1 MGGLMPIK
9 GNKMNDVIALL
20 TQGETKMPLPYQ
32 QLASII
38 EPMTYHQQWTV
49 REEYTQHVGWSLL
62 TMDTALQ
69 LANICYGRRVAD
81 LGCGAGYLTYVLRK
95 LGVEDITAYDMELHP
110 HPFIED
116 IQQVDYTNIDLSQY
130 DVILLSWPPYD
141 EPQAALVAARIQ
153 PHQLLIYQGE
163 GYGGCTGDD
172 AFHSMLRSDF
182 SSVEEFTVNLN
193 ARHLNF
199 HGIYDS
205 WTVYRK
211 QSDFTKQRDD
221 LEDTRHE

>member
-1 MGGLMPIK
+1 
-9 GNKMNDVIALL
+9 MNNVIALF

-32 QLASII
+32 QLANII
-38 EPMTYHQQWTV
+38 EPMTYSQQWDV
-49 REEYTQHVGWSLL
+49 REEYTQYVGWSLL

-81 LGCGAGYLTYVLRK
+81 LGCGTGYLTYVLRK
-95 LGVEDITAYDMELHP
+95 LGVEDITACDNTVHP
-110 HPFIED
+110 HPFIDD

-141 EPQAALVAARIQ
+141 KPQAALVAARIQ

-163 GYGGCTGDD
+163 GHGGCTGDD
-172 AFHSMLRSDF
+172 NFHLMLRSDF
-182 SSVEEFTVNLN
+182 ASVEEFTVNLN
-193 ARHLNF
+193 ARHLTF
-199 HGIYDS
+199 DGIHDS

-211 QSDFTKQRDD
+211 QSEFTKQRDD
-221 LEDTRHE
+221 LKDTRHE

>member
-1 MGGLMPIK
+1 MPIK
-9 GNKMNDVIALL
+9 GNKMNNVIALL
-20 TQGETKMPLPYQ
+20 TQGETKMPLPYPR
-32 QLASII
+32 LADII
-38 EPMTYHQQWTV
+38 EPMTYRQQWDV

-81 LGCGAGYLTYVLRK
+81 LGCGTGYLTHVLRK
-95 LGVEDITAYDMELHP
+95 LGVEDVTAYDMELHP
-110 HPFIED
+110 HPFIDD
-116 IQQVDYTNIDLSQY
+116 IQQVDYTNVDLSQY
-130 DVILLSWPPYD
+130 DIILLSWPPYH
-141 EPQAALVAARIQ
+141 EPQAASVATRIQ

-172 AFHSMLRSDF
+172 NFHLMLRSDF
-182 SSVEEFTVNLN
+182 VNVEEFTVNLN

-211 QSDFTKQRDD
+211 QSELTKQRDN
-221 LEDTRHE
+221 LEDTHHD

>member
-1 MGGLMPIK
+1 MPIK

-38 EPMTYHQQWTV
+38 EPMTYHQQWSV
-49 REEYTQHVGWSLL
+49 REECTQHIGWSLL

-81 LGCGAGYLTYVLRK
+81 LGCGTGYLTYVLRK
-95 LGVEDITAYDMELHP
+95 LGVEDVTAYDTELHP

-130 DVILLSWPPYD
+130 DVILLSWPPYC

-211 QSDFTKQRDD
+211 QSEFTKQRDD

>member
-1 MGGLMPIK
+1 MLIK
-9 GNKMNDVIALL
+9 GNKMNNVIALL

-32 QLASII
+32 QLANII
-38 EPMTYHQQWTV
+38 EPMTHHQQWEV
-49 REEYTQHVGWSLL
+49 REEYTQHIGWSLL

-211 QSDFTKQRDD
+211 QSEFTKQRDD

>member
-1 MGGLMPIK
+1 MPIK
-9 GNKMNDVIALL
+9 GNKMNNVIALL
-20 TQGETKMPLPYQ
+20 TQGETKMPLPYPR
-32 QLASII
+32 LADII
-38 EPMTYHQQWTV
+38 EPMTYSQQWDV

-81 LGCGAGYLTYVLRK
+81 LGCGTGYLTYVLRK
-95 LGVEDITAYDMELHP
+95 LGVEDITAYDITVHP
-110 HPFIED
+110 HPFIDD
-116 IQQVDYTNIDLSQY
+116 IQQADYTNIDLSQY

-141 EPQAALVAARIQ
+141 KPQAALVAARIQ

-163 GYGGCTGDD
+163 GHGGCTGDD
-172 AFHSMLRSDF
+172 TFHLMLRSDF
-182 SSVEEFTVNLN
+182 ASVEEFTVNLN

-199 HGIYDS
+199 YGIQDS
-205 WTVYRK
+205 WAVYRK
-211 QSDFTKQRDD
+211 QSEFTKQRDD